1 MTSARERPTL
11 EEVARRAGV
20 SRATVSRV
28 VNGSTTVALPIQE
41 AVRRAVRE
49 LGYVPNLAA
58 RTLVTQRTDSIALV
72 LPETATR
79 VFSDDPL
86 FPGIVRGVSQELE
99 AADRQL
105 VLMMAGSAA
114 SHDRIE
120 RYAMG
125 RHVDGVMFASMHGM
139 DPLPGALA
147 RIGMPSVCSGRP
159 LGRAAVPYVDIDH
172 LAGVASAVRHLLDA
186 GRQRIATIAGPQDM
200 VAGIERLA
208 GYRDALR
215 GSDRRSI
222 VAVGDFTRES
232 GAVAMRHLL
241 DDDPKLDA
249 VFVASDL
256 MADGALRTLR
266 EAGRR
271 VPDDVAVIGFDDAE
285 FASYTDPRSPRCASR
300 SSRSAARWCGSSCD
314 SPKVNR
320 SKTPSSCRRTWWSG
334 TAHEDA
340 AGPEPGGVLF
350 TRIRYQQVGV
360 VLQRRPAAATTMAR
374 AWLSVA
380 PVWIRRRASTSP
392 CRTTAWNWTAPFRFS
407 LIRTAPSPAK
417 SVPTTV
423 RVARRFGSPMMST
436 VVQLGRTSR
445 RSSMCRAAHVGAYRL
460 TCSRTYRSSSRL
472 TLRLRLATRWSS
484 AVV

>member
-28 VNGSTTVALPIQE
+28 VNGSTTVAPTIQE

-105 VLMMAGSAA
+105 VLMMAGSVA

-125 RHVDGVMFASMHGM
+125 RHVDGVMFASMHGL
-139 DPLPGALA
+139 DPLPGALT
-147 RIGMPSVCSGRP
+147 RIGMPTVCSGRP
-159 LGRAAVPYVDIDH
+159 LTVAAAEPNGIAVAAAEPNSISRALVPYVDIDH
-172 LAGVASAVRHLLDA
+172 VAGVTSAVQHLLDG

-208 GYRDALR
+208 GYRQALR
-215 GSDRRSI
+215 GSHRRSI

-232 GAVAMRHLL
+232 GALAMRQLL

-285 FASYTDPRSPRCASR
+285 FARYTDPP
-300 SSRSAARWCGSSCD
+300 
-314 SPKVNR
+314 
-320 SKTPSSCRRTWWSG
+320 
-334 TAHEDA
+334 
-340 AGPEPGGVLF
+340 L
-350 TRIRYQQVGV
+350 
-360 VLQRRPAAATTMAR
+360 
-374 AWLSVA
+374 
-380 PVWIRRRASTSP
+380 
-392 CRTTAWNWTAPFRFS
+392 
-407 LIRTAPSPAK
+407 
-417 SVPTTV
+417 TTV
-423 RVARRFGSPMMST
+423 RQPIIEI
-436 VVQLGRTSR
+436 GRE
-445 RSSMCRAAHVGAYRL
+445 MVRL
-460 TCSRTYRSSSRL
+460 L
-472 TLRLRLATRWSS
+472 LRLAENEPVEEALILPTHLVVRDS
-484 AVV
+484 A